1 MDEIVWAVS
10 PRHDTLDSLADYLG
24 KFANDFLRSGG
35 IRCRLELPVQ
45 LPPLPVTAEVR
56 HNVFLA
62 FKEALNNVVKHAGA
76 TEVRIFLNSTPD
88 GFVINI
94 EDNGDGF
101 TLADH
106 GVSPRL
112 DPNRLGGG
120 NGLSNLRARLNRI
133 HGRCEISS
141 LPGSGTK
148 VTFTIGV
155 SQSP

>member
-1 MDEIVWAVS
+1 M
-10 PRHDTLDSLADYLG
+10 
-24 KFANDFLRSGG
+24 
-35 IRCRLELPVQ
+35 Q
-45 LPPLPVTAEVR
+45 LPALPVTAEVR

-76 TEVRIFLNSTPD
+76 TEVRIFLHSTPE
-88 GFVINI
+88 GFVIHI
-94 EDNGDGF
+94 EDNGEGF
-101 TLADH
+101 TVAH
-106 GVSPRL
+106 QSVSPRM
-112 DPNRLGGG
+112 DPNRLSGG
-120 NGLSNLRARLNRI
+120 NGLPNLRARLDRI